1 MIQRRVV
8 SVCIAMAL
16 VLAAGGLVWPAPAHP
31 AAEHAAPATGALPT
45 GPGPGGATQ
54 EIVVSAP
61 SYASQAGTLTAYQY
75 SGGFWRVAYGPFR
88 AELGYNGLS
97 DNRSE
102 GDGTTPTGTFGFG
115 GTMYGLG
122 APVTTRYA
130 YHHLVCGDW
139 WSGVH
144 DATYNQFVSLPCGQT
159 LPGANSEALW
169 KQTTAYQHFAVT
181 QFNMNP
187 TVIGRGVAIFLH
199 DNTTTGHTAGCIALA
214 PSELD
219 SVLGWL
225 DPAQSPVI
233 SIGTASHVG
242 SPSPLVTPA
251 MAGPVL
257 HFGDAGDYGSLNG
270 QNLNKPIVGIAA
282 TPTGHGY
289 WLVASD
295 GGIFPFGD
303 AGGYGSTGA
312 MHLNQPIVGMA
323 ASPTGRGYWL
333 VAADGG
339 IFPFGDAGGFGSTG
353 GIRLNKPV
361 VGMAATPSGH
371 GYLLVASDGGI
382 FPFGDAGGYGSTG
395 GIQLNKPIVGMAPS
409 PTGRGY
415 WLVAADGG
423 IFPFGDAGGFGSTGG
438 IRLNKPVVGMAA
450 TPSGHG
456 YLLVASDGGIF
467 PFGDAGGYGSTGGI
481 RLNKP
486 VVGMAERPQ
495 GVGTG
500 WWPRTAGSSRS
511 AMPAASVAPA
521 RSTSTSRSSVW
532 PPPTT
537 EVATGSSPPTAGSS
551 PSATPV
557 DSGQAAA
564 HSFHDRSSVWPLL
577 LIAAATG
584 WDRSPNSRSLLEG
597 EASSSPEE

>member
-219 SVLGWL
+219 LVLGWL
-225 DPAQSPVI
+225 DPAQDPVI
-233 SIGTASHVG
+233 SIGTSSQVAP
-242 SPSPLVTPA
+242 PSPLVTPS

-303 AGGYGSTGA
+303 AGGYGSTGGI
-312 MHLNQPIVGMA
+312 HLNQ
-323 ASPTGRGYWL
+323 
-333 VAADGG
+333 
-339 IFPFGDAGGFGSTG
+339 
-353 GIRLNKPV
+353 
-361 VGMAATPSGH
+361 
-371 GYLLVASDGGI
+371 
-382 FPFGDAGGYGSTG
+382 
-395 GIQLNKPIVGMAPS
+395 PIVGMAPS

-597 EASSSPEE
+597 EASSSPDRIAANMT